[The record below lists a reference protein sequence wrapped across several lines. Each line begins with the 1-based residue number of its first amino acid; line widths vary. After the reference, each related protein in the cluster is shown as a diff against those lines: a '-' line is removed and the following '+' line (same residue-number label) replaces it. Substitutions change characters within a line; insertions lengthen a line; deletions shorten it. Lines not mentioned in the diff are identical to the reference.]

1 MNDRIKEHWDKS
13 ADGYSKYV
21 NYGMRSKRRHVWKDV
36 LAREIGRYKVKVL
49 DVGTG
54 PGTLALILAE
64 LGYDVIGLDASEEML
79 KCGRENA
86 IRFDLNVNFV
96 QGDAEKLQFDDES
109 FDVVASRALLWT
121 LPQPEKALREW
132 KRVLKPMG
140 KIVIIDGSW
149 HSNRKRYLRK
159 PWRLLSLPLIA
170 ITERRTSA
178 LTHYNQKMLSQLPL
192 VNKDRPSYDTDLLRS
207 LGFKDIR
214 ARAMSRKDEGLIE
227 FLKYGCWGDSFL
239 VSGLKS
245 RSIPA
250 TEGERCED

>member
-1 MNDRIKEHWDKS
+1 MKDRIKEHWDRS

-21 NYGMRSKRRHVWKDV
+21 NYGMRTKRRLAWKDV
-36 LAREIGRYKVKVL
+36 LAQEIENKKAKVL

-64 LGYDVIGLDASEEML
+64 LGHDVTGLDVSEEML
-79 KCGRENA
+79 RNGRENA
-86 IRFDLNVNFV
+86 IRFGLNVNFL
-96 QGDAEKLQFDDES
+96 QGDAEKLQFNDAT
-109 FDVVASRALLWT
+109 FDVVISRALLWT
-121 LPQPEKALREW
+121 LPQPEKALIEW

-149 HSNRKRYLRK
+149 HSNRNRHLRK

-178 LTHYNQKMLSQLPL
+178 LTHYNQNMLNQLPL
-192 VNKDRPSYDTDLLRS
+192 VNKDRPAYDMDLLRS
-207 LGFKDIR
+207 LDFKDIR
-214 ARAMSRKDEGLIE
+214 ARTMSRKEEGLLE

-245 RSIPA
+245 RSVTII
-250 TEGERCED
+250 T